1 MGIHQIS
8 SFHLCKETHTLLLPP
23 LHYPHQHPPTMRS
36 YAVVSLV
43 AALTISSVAAVPVVE
58 KRNGMGPN
66 PSVPGDGGN
75 GLTVTVKDPMSNNS
89 MASPSYRAISDFDYA
104 SFNLGLYQ
112 EWIELDLVNLM
123 FCDRFSSYEVAM
135 LTYCLLSS
143 PAALPLQFNYGLK
156 AFSDAEWE
164 EAGVTAD
171 YRGLIQY
178 FANQETGHAQLL
190 TDILGPGAAK
200 QCTYNYTGAFTDVR
214 SYLNFNQQLTRWGES
229 GVWGF
234 LAMLNSRPIMQLL
247 SQSIAT
253 EARQQMGF
261 RQLTGSPAVD
271 VFFEA
276 GIPQSWA
283 WTLLAPWI
291 QSCPEENP
299 LVRWSNY
306 PALTVVNNPTLAYA
320 GSKAAV
326 QTNRTALTQPGDVIQ
341 FTWDAPGK
349 TVGPD
354 GQYITVKTGG
364 DPRYAVFLQSY
375 NATFV
380 ELTMTGERSATAR
393 VPSAVVFDTPIA
405 SSGPSING
413 TAFAAI
419 VDEKMDL
426 TPYNFTLITKRMVA
440 GPAIFQAG

>member
-1 MGIHQIS
+1 
-8 SFHLCKETHTLLLPP
+8 
-23 LHYPHQHPPTMRS
+23 MRS
-36 YAVVSLV
+36 YAAVSLV

-58 KRNGMGPN
+58 KRNGQGPN

-89 MASPSYRAISDFDYA
+89 ISNPNYRAISDFDYA
-104 SFNLGLYQ
+104 SFNLGLHQ
-112 EWIELDLVNLM
+112 EWIELDL
-123 FCDRFSSYEVAM
+123 
-135 LTYCLLSS
+135 
-143 PAALPLQFNYGLK
+143 FNYGLK

-190 TDILGPGAAK
+190 TNILGPGAAK

-306 PALTVVNNPTLAYA
+306 PALNIEGPNTLAYA

-326 QTNRTALTQPGDVIQ
+326 QTNRTQLVVPGETVVH
-341 FTWDAPGK
+341 FNWEAPGK
-349 TVGPD
+349 SVGPD
-354 GQYITVKTGG
+354 NIYTTTKTAAG
-364 DPRYAVFLQSY
+364 DAKYAVFLQSY

-380 ELTMTGERSATAR
+380 PLTKTGAYSGYAT
-393 VPSAVVFDTPIA
+393 VPSAPVFDTPIA

-413 TAFAAI
+413 TAFVAI
-419 VDEKMDL
+419 VDENPHL
-426 TPYNFTLITKRMVA
+426 TPYNFTLVTKHMVA
-440 GPAIFQAG
+440 GPAIFQAS

>member
-112 EWIELDLVNLM
+112 EWIELDL
-123 FCDRFSSYEVAM
+123 
-135 LTYCLLSS
+135 
-143 PAALPLQFNYGLK
+143 FNYGLK

-261 RQLTGSPAVD
+261 RQLTGS
-271 VFFEA
+271 
-276 GIPQSWA
+276 Q
-283 WTLLAPWI
+283 
-291 QSCPEENP
+291 P
-299 LVRWSNY
+299 LTSSLKPVS
-306 PALTVVNNPTLAYA
+306 PSL
-320 GSKAAV
+320 
-326 QTNRTALTQPGDVIQ
+326 
-341 FTWDAPGK
+341 
-349 TVGPD
+349 GP
-354 GQYITVKTGG
+354 
-364 DPRYAVFLQSY
+364 
-375 NATFV
+375 
-380 ELTMTGERSATAR
+380 
-393 VPSAVVFDTPIA
+393 
-405 SSGPSING
+405 GPSSPPG
-413 TAFAAI
+413 SSPARRR
-419 VDEKMDL
+419 
-426 TPYNFTLITKRMVA
+426 TLSSA
-440 GPAIFQAG
+440 GPTTRLSLSSTTLPLHTPGAKQPFKRTEPL

>member
-1 MGIHQIS
+1 
-8 SFHLCKETHTLLLPP
+8 
-23 LHYPHQHPPTMRS
+23 MRS

-112 EWIELDLVNLM
+112 EWIELDL
-123 FCDRFSSYEVAM
+123 
-135 LTYCLLSS
+135 
-143 PAALPLQFNYGLK
+143 FNYGLK

-426 TPYNFTLITKRMVA
+426 TPYNFTLITKHMVA